1 MVVSF
6 GGIAF
11 FVYFC
16 MKKKKM
22 IKLFRYIMAVGLL
35 GVIASCDSLKIIP
48 MNIDNL
54 NTNIIELPI
63 DTDSARMEIGYSG
76 FSCSCLVYL
85 HVPEGCEV
93 NEDSLDVSF
102 NVFNYSSGMVGK
114 GVLNDVGRK
123 INRRPSPEFNK
134 IEPTHILFFHL
145 YNSEPDAVLSEPA
158 RMYLKM
164 SGVIVKNGKSLM
176 NDTIT
181 VVDLPKGIRKPN

>member
-16 MKKKKM
+16 KKKKKM

-63 DTDSARMEIGYSG
+63 DADSVRVKIGYSG

-93 NEDSLDVSF
+93 NEDSLAVSF
-102 NVFNYSSGMVGK
+102 SVPNFSCGRVEKDVIDKRNKPIPLRCSKIDPSHRLSFALYKTGNADIVYNV
-114 GVLNDVGRK
+114 
-123 INRRPSPEFNK
+123 
-134 IEPTHILFFHL
+134 
-145 YNSEPDAVLSEPA
+145 PA
-158 RMYLKM
+158 QMYLKM
-164 SGVIVKNGKSLM
+164 SGVIIKDGKSLV
-176 NDTIT
+176 NDTVT
-181 VVDLPKGIRKPN
+181 VIPMGVPTSKRD

>member
-1 MVVSF
+1 
-6 GGIAF
+6 
-11 FVYFC
+11 
-16 MKKKKM
+16 M

-63 DTDSARMEIGYSG
+63 DADSVRVKIGYSG

-114 GVLNDVGRK
+114 GVLNDVGRIPLRCSK
-123 INRRPSPEFNK
+123 IDPSHRLSFA
-134 IEPTHILFFHL
+134 L
-145 YNSEPDAVLSEPA
+145 YKTENADIVYNVPNQ
-158 RMYLKM
+158 MYLKM
-164 SGVIVKNGKSLM
+164 SGVIVKDGKSLM